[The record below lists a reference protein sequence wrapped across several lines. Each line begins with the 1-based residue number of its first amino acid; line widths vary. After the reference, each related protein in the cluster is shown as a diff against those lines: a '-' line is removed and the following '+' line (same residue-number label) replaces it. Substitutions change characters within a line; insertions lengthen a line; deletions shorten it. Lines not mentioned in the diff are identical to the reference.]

1 MPKKT
6 KLFETGLEEGILQTI
21 PFLPKLK
28 ELMAVTSGNLDDI
41 RKLKST
47 LKSLEDQGLVKSP
60 AAKKIIGKIEKI
72 IIKHEHKLE
81 KERLKQLREDYSI
94 KEQKV
99 MKEIMQ
105 EQQELAEHLKTLRM
119 ELEGFFEKGHKEL
132 EEIKAR
138 AEKVAELQKQL
149 DVVKVQLQTIRSQI
163 SVVNVQINTVNQQ
176 IAALGPQM
184 SGATISSATTQLVVI
199 FEKPW
204 QDCKLPIEM
213 PNVQQIIENCVN
225 DLDRPPTDSIDSI
238 DSTDSNEF
246 ANTVVHTLI
255 DFFESKNREMLT
267 QEKMLTK
274 EEIAAIEKAK
284 LGIMGKLQNPLFQFI
299 VYAKQK
305 ERLEQRL
312 QGLEKQE
319 KEKLEKINDLNEQL
333 GGAFTIGSAIVAEQ
347 IQQEDKEPFSPRL

>member
-21 PFLPKLK
+21 PFLLKLK
-28 ELMAVTSGNLDDI
+28 EIMVVTSGNLDDI

-47 LKSLEDQGLVKSP
+47 LKLLEEYGLVKSP
-60 AAKKIIGKIEKI
+60 AVKKTIGKIEKLI
-72 IIKHEHKLE
+72 TEHERKLE
-81 KERLKQLREDYSI
+81 KKKTKLLMEDYSI
-94 KEQKV
+94 KEQKAV
-99 MKEIMQ
+99 LEEMQ
-105 EQQELAEHLKTLRM
+105 EQQRLAEHLKTLRM
-119 ELEGFFEKGHKEL
+119 ELEGFFEKNHKEL
-132 EEIKAR
+132 KEIKAR
-138 AEKVAELQKQL
+138 AEKVAEIQKQL
-149 DVVKVQLQTIRSQI
+149 DAVRVQLQTIRSQI

-176 IAALGPQM
+176 VAALGPQM
-184 SGATISSATTQLVVI
+184 IGATISFATTQLVVT
-199 FEKPW
+199 FEEPW

-225 DLDRPPTDSIDSI
+225 DLDHPPTDST
-238 DSTDSNEF
+238 DSTDSDEF

-284 LGIMGKLQNPLFQFI
+284 FEIMGKLQNPLFQFI

-312 QGLEKQE
+312 QRLEKQE

-333 GGAFTIGSAIVAEQ
+333 SGAVKIGSTIVSEQ
-347 IQQEDKEPFSPRL
+347 TQQEDKEPFSPRL